1 MISILMPV
9 YNGEKYIADSINSI
23 SSQSFRQFELLIY
36 DDASVDKTKNIVQ
49 KFIKKDSRVKLFYGK
64 KNIKQPNALNYLL
77 TKAKYDLIAIN
88 DSDDISHPQRLLKQL
103 IFLQSNK
110 NIGMVGSYA
119 NIIDENSKVIRKIKY
134 PLSSKLINYRLSVSN
149 CFAQSSVMF
158 RKKILKRVGF
168 FREIFDPAQDYDMWC
183 RFSLHTNL
191 ANLPEYL
198 IDYREHFDSS
208 SNLRRDD
215 VFFKSQFIKINY
227 KFQKKNKKD
236 LIEIRNIKTIDKCLI
251 ENKLELKQIKLLTIK
266 REFKFSQIA
275 YNFKVKNISKFLRIF
290 LDLFIESP
298 KFMLKKIFEFYQKS
312 S

>member
-1 MISILMPV
+1 MISVLMPV
-9 YNGEKYIADSINSI
+9 YNGDKYIADSINSI
-23 SSQSFRQFELLIY
+23 IGQSFRQFELLIY
-36 DDASVDKTKNIVQ
+36 DDASVDKTRSIIQ

-77 TKAKYDLIAIN
+77 TKANYDLIALN

-103 IFLQSNK
+103 IFLQGNK
-110 NIGMVGSYA
+110 NIGMVGTYA
-119 NIIDENSKVIRKIKY
+119 NIINENAKLIRKIKY
-134 PLSSKLINYRLSVSN
+134 PLSSKLINYQLSVSN

-158 RKKILKRVGF
+158 RKKILKKVGF

-183 RFSLHTNL
+183 RLSLHTNL

-215 VFFKSQFIKINY
+215 IFFKSQFIKINY
-227 KFQKKNKKD
+227 KFQKKKKD

-251 ENKLELKQIKLLTIK
+251 EKKLQLKQIKLMTIK
-266 REFKFSQIA
+266 REYNFSQIA
-275 YNFKVKNISKFLRIF
+275 YNFKIKNISKFLIIF

-298 KFMLKKIFEFYQKS
+298 KYMLKKIFEYYHKS